1 MKRLFWMVAS
11 CALFGSIGTYAE
23 PWTLERALSHALSHN
38 PDARIA
44 RQRVTAAQA
53 GFDQANA
60 AFHPR
65 FQFQSSYTRSDNP
78 MMVFGSILNQRA
90 YSSRLDFNDVPDV
103 DNMNAKGLVT
113 LPVYAGGKNK
123 AGREAARANAEAARE
138 EMEAVRN
145 ILAFEVSRGFYT
157 VQKTR
162 NFIKAAEAGVKSLEG
177 NLEVARKRLAAG
189 SLLKTDLLDMEVRLA
204 EIREDLMKA
213 QNANALAHRTLRN
226 LLGIEEGDFAVVD
239 SLLMTGNAPGT
250 DDFSGRAELA
260 AARHRE
266 LAAEEQVRAQKAAYL
281 PRVNAF
287 GSLDYDYGWK
297 YEEGGGSYAA
307 GLLLQW
313 DLWDGQQTRARVREA
328 KANLESAREEQRKLR
343 LALDLEVEQARLGL
357 KSANDRLAVTEL
369 AVSSA
374 AESADLTRA
383 RFDQGA
389 ALSTQLMDAETA
401 LINARVRHA
410 EAEADRQIAIAALR
424 KALALPQLDPQPKS
438 ENK

>member
-1 MKRLFWMVAS
+1 
-11 CALFGSIGTYAE
+11 
-23 PWTLERALSHALSHN
+23 
-38 PDARIA
+38 
-44 RQRVTAAQA
+44 
-53 GFDQANA
+53 
-60 AFHPR
+60 
-65 FQFQSSYTRSDNP
+65 
-78 MMVFGSILNQRA
+78 
-90 YSSRLDFNDVPDV
+90 VPDV

-177 NLEVARKRLAAG
+177 NLEVVRKRLAAG

-297 YEEGGGSYAA
+297 YGEGGGSYAA